1 MRAAQYPVK
10 RRFPVTESPFIHLAV
25 RSSYSLLESM
35 ITPKGL
41 KAWCVEQGMPAVAI
55 TDRNN
60 LYGALEISLT
70 LTDAGIQPIMACC
83 FDVTDGMPKS
93 EPTRV
98 SLYAQNEIGYKRL
111 MLLSSRAY
119 LDAADGVP
127 KLSREL
133 LLDKTDGL
141 ILLTGGAEGEV
152 ARHLLKARIA
162 DARTELSTL
171 ASAYP
176 GRCYVEITRHGT
188 EDEYACE
195 EGLID
200 LAYELGL
207 PLVATH
213 DARFMKPSD
222 AKAHDAMMCISNG
235 QYLGQEDRKRVDASQ
250 YLKTA
255 EEMRELF
262 ADIPEAIANTFE
274 IAQRCA
280 VKAETH
286 QPILPN
292 FSNEGRSE
300 SEELR
305 KQALEGL
312 EYRLGA
318 ADKLY
323 AERDTYFERLDY
335 ELTIIER
342 MGFPGYFLIVSDFI
356 KWAKDNGIP
365 VGPGRGSGAGSL
377 VAWVLL
383 ITDLDPLRFDLL
395 FERFLNPERVSM
407 PDFDIDFCQERRGEV
422 IRYVRDKYGADSVA
436 MIITF
441 GTLQAKAVV
450 RDVGRVMQ
458 MPYGQVDR
466 LAKLIPFNP
475 ANPPKLQDAIDDEPK
490 FQDEIDADERV
501 GELLE
506 VALSL
511 EGKYRNAGTHAAGV
525 VIGDRPLVELVPL
538 YNDPRADLPATQFNM
553 KYAEMAGLVKFDFLG
568 LKTLTVIDRALKLIR
583 RDGRDVG
590 PEWQSL
596 DDQATYDLMASGETL
611 GVFQL
616 EGAGMRDTLKKVRPH
631 NLEDV
636 IAIISLYRPGPM
648 ENIPVYVQGKED
660 PSSVVYQH
668 PDLKPVL
675 EATYGVPVYQEQVMR
690 MAQEI
695 AGYSLGEADLL
706 RRAMGKKKVEEM
718 IAQRKR
724 FVEGAAEQK
733 GMEEKLA
740 NDIFDTMEKF
750 AGYGF
755 NKSHAAAYAL
765 IGYHTGYLKRHF
777 PVEFLAASM
786 SLDIG
791 NTDKLAAF
799 FQEAKRLKIPVLA
812 PDVNTSSADFDV
824 RDGAVVYALGALKGV
839 GLEAMKHVVEIRDKD
854 GRFADLYDFAE
865 RVDPKH
871 VNKKAFESL
880 SKAGAFDGMEP
891 NRARMLE
898 SAPLLANLAVSAAQD
913 RQGGQGGLFAEAEPA
928 LRPVLPKTR
937 AWNGQQKLDQE
948 FKSIGFYF
956 SGHPLDDVLEGLDR
970 ERVTLAMEVQDRASD
985 GKPLEMIGVVRARSD
1000 KPARNGGKF
1009 AFLTLSDPSGE
1020 VEMMVFPETLS
1031 QNYDLLQVGNAVA
1044 ITVGV
1049 KRNAEEIKLNAE
1061 RVLKLEAARLSKA
1074 MGALKIRL
1082 AVGAYVGDL
1091 AGVVGHLAKLQ
1102 DLEQGELLIEMPLE
1116 DGRVVT
1122 MKLPATYTIGLSAQR
1137 ALKEAPGVERVE
1149 PLKAA

>member
-1 MRAAQYPVK
+1 M
-10 RRFPVTESPFIHLAV
+10 TESPFIHLAV

-335 ELTIIER
+335 ELMIIER

-356 KWAKDNGIP
+356 KWAKDNDIP

>member
-1 MRAAQYPVK
+1 M
-10 RRFPVTESPFIHLAV
+10 TESPFIHLAV

-356 KWAKDNGIP
+356 KWAKDNDIP

-913 RQGGQGGLFAEAEPA
+913 RQGGQGALFAEAEPA

>member
-1 MRAAQYPVK
+1 M
-10 RRFPVTESPFIHLAV
+10 TESTFIHLAV

-41 KAWCVEQGMPAVAI
+41 KAWCTEQGMPAIAI

-60 LYGALEISLT
+60 LFGALEISLT
-70 LTDAGIQPIMACC
+70 LTEAGIQPIMACC
-83 FDVTDGMPKS
+83 FDVTDGLPKS
-93 EPTRV
+93 EPSRI
-98 SLYAQNEIGYKRL
+98 SLYAQNDVGYKRL

-127 KLSREL
+127 KLHRDL
-133 LLDKTDGL
+133 LLENTDGL
-141 ILLTGGAEGEV
+141 ILLTGGSEGQV
-152 ARHLLKARIA
+152 AKHLLKGRLA
-162 DARTELSTL
+162 DARTELSTM
-171 ASAYP
+171 ATAYP

-188 EDEYACE
+188 DDEYATE
-195 EGLID
+195 DGLID
-200 LAYELGL
+200 LAYELDL

-213 DARFMKPSD
+213 DARFMKSAD

-235 QYLGQEDRKRVDASQ
+235 QYLGQDDRKRVDPSQ

-255 EEMRELF
+255 DEMVSLF
-262 ADIPEAIANTFE
+262 EDLPEAIANTSE
-274 IAQRCA
+274 IARRCA

-286 QPILPN
+286 KPILPN
-292 FSNEGRSE
+292 FSKEGRSE

-305 KQALEGL
+305 KQAVEGL
-312 EYRLGA
+312 EYRLSA

-335 ELTIIER
+335 ELSIIER

-356 KWAKDNGIP
+356 KWAKENGIP

-407 PDFDIDFCQERRGEV
+407 PDFDVDFCQERRGEV

-506 VALSL
+506 IALSL

-553 KYAEMAGLVKFDFLG
+553 KYAETAGLVKFDFLG

-724 FVEGAAEQK
+724 FVEGAAELK

-799 FQEAKRLKIPVLA
+799 FQEAKRLRIPVLA
-812 PDVNTSSADFDV
+812 PDVNSSTADFDV

-839 GLEAMKHVVEIRDKD
+839 GLEAMKHVVEIRERD
-854 GRFADLYDFAE
+854 GRFEDLYDFSE

-880 SKAGAFDGMEP
+880 SKAGAFDSFEP
-891 NRARMLE
+891 NRAKMLE
-898 SAPLLANLAVSAAQD
+898 SAPLLANMAVSAAQD
-913 RQGGQGGLFAEAEPA
+913 RQGGQGGLFGDAEPA
-928 LRPVLPKTR
+928 LRPVLPKAK

-1082 AVGAYVGDL
+1082 AVGAFVGDL
-1091 AGVVGHLAKLQ
+1091 AGVVEHLTKLQ
-1102 DLEQGELLIEMPLE
+1102 DLEKGELLIEMPLE

-1122 MKLPATYTIGLSAQR
+1122 MKLPSTYTIGLSAQR

>member
-1 MRAAQYPVK
+1 
-10 RRFPVTESPFIHLAV
+10 LAV

-35 ITPKGL
+35 ISPKDL
-41 KAWCVEQGMPAVAI
+41 KSWCLTHGMPAIAV

-60 LYGALEISLT
+60 LFGALETSLT
-70 LTDAGIQPIMACC
+70 LSEAGIQPIMACC
-83 FDVTDGMPKS
+83 FDVVDTGHRA
-93 EPTRV
+93 EPSRLTI
-98 SLYAQNEIGYKRL
+98 YAQNETGYRRL
-111 MLLSSRAY
+111 MYLSSRAY

-127 KLSREL
+127 KLAKSLILEQ
-133 LLDKTDGL
+133 TDGL
-141 ILLTGGAEGEV
+141 ILLTGGAEGE
-152 ARHLLKARIA
+152 AAKLLLKGRHA

-171 ASAYP
+171 AHTYS

-188 EDEYACE
+188 PE
-195 EGLID
+195 ERATEADLLG

-207 PLVATH
+207 PIVATH
-213 DARFMKPSD
+213 DARFLKPDD
-222 AKAHDAMMCISNG
+222 AQAHDAMMCIANG
-235 QYLGQEDRKRVDASQ
+235 EYLGQPDRKRVSPQQ
-250 YLKTA
+250 YLKTPS
-255 EEMRELF
+255 EMALLF
-262 ADIPEAIANTFE
+262 ADLPEALANTAE
-274 IAQRCA
+274 VALRCS

-286 QPILPN
+286 KPILPS

-300 SEELR
+300 AEELT
-305 KQALEGL
+305 KQATEGL
-312 EYRLGA
+312 EGRLEA

-323 AERDTYFERLDY
+323 APRETYFERLQY
-335 ELTIIER
+335 ELSVIER

-356 KWAKDNGIP
+356 KWAKEHDIP

-377 VAWVLL
+377 VAWSLL

-407 PDFDIDFCQERRGEV
+407 PDFDVDFCQERRGEV

-475 ANPPKLQDAIDDEPK
+475 ANPPKLQEAIDDEPK

-501 GELLE
+501 GELIDI
-506 VALSL
+506 ALAL

-525 VIGDRPLVELVPL
+525 VIADRPLVEIAPL
-538 YNDPRADLPATQFNM
+538 YNDPRSDLPATQFNM

-568 LKTLTVIDRALKLIR
+568 LKTLTVIDRALKFLR
-583 RDGRDVG
+583 RDGRAVG
-590 PEWQSL
+590 PEWRSL
-596 DDQATYDLMASGETL
+596 DDEETYDLMASGDTL

-616 EGAGMRDTLKKVRPH
+616 EGAGMRDTLRKVRPH

-648 ENIPVYVQGKED
+648 ENIPLYVQGKED
-660 PSSVVYQH
+660 PASVTYQH

-706 RRAMGKKKVEEM
+706 RRAMGKKKLEEM
-718 IAQRKR
+718 IAQRER
-724 FVEGAAEQK
+724 FVEGAAANK
-733 GMEEKLA
+733 NMHATLA
-740 NDIFDTMEKF
+740 NEIFDTMEKF

-765 IGYHTGYLKRHF
+765 IGYHTGYLKCHF

-786 SLDIG
+786 SLDLG

-799 FQEAKRLKIPVLA
+799 FQEARRLKIPVLA
-812 PDVNTSSADFDV
+812 PDVNSSSADFDV
-824 RDGAVVYALGALKGV
+824 RDGAIVYALGALKGV
-839 GLEAMKHVVEIRDKD
+839 GLEAMKHVVEIRERDGAFKD
-854 GRFADLYDFAE
+854 IYDFAE
-865 RVDPKH
+865 RVDPRH
-871 VNKKAFESL
+871 INKKAFESL
-880 SKAGAFDGMEP
+880 AKAGALDCFDK
-891 NRARMLE
+891 NRAR
-898 SAPLLANLAVSAAQD
+898 LLAAAPMLAQMAASAAED
-913 RQGGQGGLFAEAEPA
+913 RQGGQGGLFGDAEPA
-928 LRPVLPKTR
+928 LRPVLPAAK
-937 AWNGQQKLDQE
+937 AWNGQQRLDEE
-948 FKSIGFYF
+948 FRSIGFYF
-956 SGHPLDDVLEGLDR
+956 SGHPLDDVLAGLDR
-970 ERVTLAMEVQDRASD
+970 ERVTLVMELEERATD
-985 GKPLEMIGVVRARSD
+985 GKPLEMIGIVRARTD

-1009 AFLTLSDPSGE
+1009 AFLTVSDPTGE
-1020 VEMMVFPETLS
+1020 LEMMVFPETLS

-1044 ITVGV
+1044 LTVGV
-1049 KRNAEEIKLNAE
+1049 KRNGEEIRLNAE
-1061 RVLKLEAARLSKA
+1061 RVLPLEAARLNRA
-1074 MGALKIRL
+1074 MGALKVRL
-1082 AVGAYVGDL
+1082 AVGANPGEI
-1091 AGVVGHLAKLQ
+1091 AGVVRHLASLP
-1102 DLEQGELLIEMPLE
+1102 DAERGDILVELPLD

-1122 MKLPATYTIGLSAQR
+1122 LKLPQTYTISLKAQR
-1137 ALKEAPGVERVE
+1137 ALKDVPGVERVE
-1149 PLKAA
+1149 ATQAA

>member
-1 MRAAQYPVK
+1 M
-10 RRFPVTESPFIHLAV
+10 TESTFIHLAV

-41 KAWCVEQGMPAVAI
+41 KAWCAEQGMPAIAI

-60 LYGALEISLT
+60 LFGALEISLT

-83 FDVTDGMPKS
+83 FDVTNGLPKS
-93 EPTRV
+93 EPSRI
-98 SLYAQNEIGYKRL
+98 SLYAQNDVGYKRL

-127 KLSREL
+127 KLHRDL
-133 LLDKTDGL
+133 LLDNTEGL
-141 ILLTGGAEGEV
+141 ILLTGGAEGQV
-152 ARHLLKARIA
+152 AKHLLKGRVA

-171 ASAYP
+171 AAAYP

-188 EDEYACE
+188 EDEYAAE
-195 EGLID
+195 EGLVD
-200 LAYELGL
+200 LAYELSL

-213 DARFMKPSD
+213 DARFMKSAD

-235 QYLGQEDRKRVDASQ
+235 QYLGQDDRKRVDPSQ

-255 EEMRELF
+255 DEMVSLF
-262 ADIPEAIANTFE
+262 EDLPEAIANTSE
-274 IAQRCA
+274 IARRCA

-286 QPILPN
+286 KPILPN
-292 FSNEGRSE
+292 FSKEGRSE

-305 KQALEGL
+305 KQAVEGL
-312 EYRLGA
+312 EFRLSA

-323 AERDTYFERLDY
+323 ADRDTYFERLDY
-335 ELTIIER
+335 ELSIIER

-356 KWAKDNGIP
+356 KWAKENGIP

-407 PDFDIDFCQERRGEV
+407 PDFDVDFCQERRGEV

-506 VALSL
+506 IALSL

-553 KYAEMAGLVKFDFLG
+553 KYAETAGLVKFDFLG

-724 FVEGAAEQK
+724 FVEGAAELK

-812 PDVNTSSADFDV
+812 PDVNSSTADFDV
-824 RDGAVVYALGALKGV
+824 KDGAVVYALGALKGV
-839 GLEAMKHVVEIRDKD
+839 GLEAMKHVVEIRERD
-854 GRFADLYDFAE
+854 GRFEDLYDFAE

-880 SKAGAFDGMEP
+880 SKAGAFDSFEP
-891 NRARMLE
+891 NRAKMLE
-898 SAPLLANLAVSAAQD
+898 SAPLLANMAVSAAQD
-913 RQGGQGGLFAEAEPA
+913 RQGGQGGLFGEAEPA
-928 LRPVLPKTR
+928 LRPVLPKAK

-970 ERVTLAMEVQDRASD
+970 ERVTLAMEVQDRAAD

-1082 AVGAYVGDL
+1082 AVGAFVGDL
-1091 AGVVGHLAKLQ
+1091 AAVVEHLTKLQ
-1102 DLEQGELLIEMPLE
+1102 DLEKGELLIEMPLD

-1122 MKLPATYTIGLSAQR
+1122 MKLPSTYTIGLSAQR

>member
-1 MRAAQYPVK
+1 M
-10 RRFPVTESPFIHLAV
+10 TESTFIHLAV

-41 KAWCVEQGMPAVAI
+41 KAWCAEQGMPAIAI

-60 LYGALEISLT
+60 LFGALEISLT

-83 FDVTDGMPKS
+83 FDVTDGLPKS
-93 EPTRV
+93 EPSRI
-98 SLYAQNEIGYKRL
+98 SLYAQNDVGYKRL

-127 KLSREL
+127 KLHRDL
-133 LLDKTDGL
+133 LLENTDGL
-141 ILLTGGAEGEV
+141 ILLTGGSEGQV
-152 ARHLLKARIA
+152 GKHLLKGRLA
-162 DARTELSTL
+162 DARTELSTM
-171 ASAYP
+171 ATAYP

-188 EDEYACE
+188 DDEYATE
-195 EGLID
+195 DGLID
-200 LAYELGL
+200 LAYELDL

-213 DARFMKPSD
+213 DARFMKSAD

-235 QYLGQEDRKRVDASQ
+235 QYLGQDDRKRVDPSQ

-255 EEMRELF
+255 DEMVSLF
-262 ADIPEAIANTFE
+262 EDLPEAIANTSE
-274 IAQRCA
+274 IARRCA

-286 QPILPN
+286 KPILPN
-292 FSNEGRSE
+292 FSKEGRSE

-305 KQALEGL
+305 KQAVEGL
-312 EYRLGA
+312 EYRLSA

-335 ELTIIER
+335 ELSIIER

-356 KWAKDNGIP
+356 KWAKENGIP

-407 PDFDIDFCQERRGEV
+407 PDFDVDFCQERRGEV

-506 VALSL
+506 IALSL

-553 KYAEMAGLVKFDFLG
+553 KYAETAGLVKFDFLG

-596 DDQATYDLMASGETL
+596 DDQSTYDLMASGETL

-724 FVEGAAEQK
+724 FVEGAAELK

-812 PDVNTSSADFDV
+812 PDVNSSTADFDV

-839 GLEAMKHVVEIRDKD
+839 GLEAMKHVVEIRERD
-854 GRFADLYDFAE
+854 GRFEDLYDFSE

-880 SKAGAFDGMEP
+880 SKAGAFDSFEP
-891 NRARMLE
+891 NRAKMLE
-898 SAPLLANLAVSAAQD
+898 SAPLLANMAVSAAQD
-913 RQGGQGGLFAEAEPA
+913 RQGGQGGLFGDAEPA
-928 LRPVLPKTR
+928 LRPVLPKAK

-1082 AVGAYVGDL
+1082 AVGAFVGDL
-1091 AGVVGHLAKLQ
+1091 AGVVEHLTKLQ
-1102 DLEQGELLIEMPLE
+1102 DLEKGELLIEMPLE

-1122 MKLPATYTIGLSAQR
+1122 MKLPSTYTIGLSAQR

>member
-1 MRAAQYPVK
+1 M
-10 RRFPVTESPFIHLAV
+10 TESTFIHLAV

-41 KAWCVEQGMPAVAI
+41 KAWCAEQGMPAIAI

-60 LYGALEISLT
+60 LFGALEISLT

-83 FDVTDGMPKS
+83 FDVTDGLPKS
-93 EPTRV
+93 EPSRI
-98 SLYAQNEIGYKRL
+98 SLYAQNDEGYKRL

-127 KLSREL
+127 KLHRDL
-133 LLDKTDGL
+133 LLDNTEGL
-141 ILLTGGAEGEV
+141 ILLTGGAEGQV
-152 ARHLLKARIA
+152 AKHLLKGRVA

-171 ASAYP
+171 AAAYP

-188 EDEYACE
+188 EDEYATE
-195 EGLID
+195 EGLVD
-200 LAYELGL
+200 LAYELSL

-213 DARFMKPSD
+213 DARFMKSAD

-235 QYLGQEDRKRVDASQ
+235 QYLGQDDRKRVDPSQ

-255 EEMRELF
+255 DEMVSLF
-262 ADIPEAIANTFE
+262 EDLPEAIANTSE
-274 IAQRCA
+274 IARRCA

-286 QPILPN
+286 KPILPN
-292 FSNEGRSE
+292 FSKEGRSE

-305 KQALEGL
+305 KQAIEGL
-312 EYRLGA
+312 EFRLSA

-323 AERDTYFERLDY
+323 ADRDTYFERLDY
-335 ELTIIER
+335 ELSIIER

-356 KWAKDNGIP
+356 KWAKENGIP

-407 PDFDIDFCQERRGEV
+407 PDFDVDFCQERRGEV

-506 VALSL
+506 IALSL

-553 KYAEMAGLVKFDFLG
+553 KYAETAGLVKFDFLG

-724 FVEGAAEQK
+724 FVEGAAELK

-812 PDVNTSSADFDV
+812 PDVNSSTADFDV
-824 RDGAVVYALGALKGV
+824 KDDAVVYALGALKGV
-839 GLEAMKHVVEIRDKD
+839 GLEAMKHVVEIRERD
-854 GRFADLYDFAE
+854 GRFEDLYDFAE

-880 SKAGAFDGMEP
+880 SKAGAFDSFEP
-891 NRARMLE
+891 NRAKMLE
-898 SAPLLANLAVSAAQD
+898 SAPLLANMAVSAAQD
-913 RQGGQGGLFAEAEPA
+913 RQGGQGGLFGEAEPA
-928 LRPVLPKTR
+928 LRPVLPKAK

-970 ERVTLAMEVQDRASD
+970 ERVTLAMEVQDRAAD

-1082 AVGAYVGDL
+1082 AVGAFVGDL
-1091 AGVVGHLAKLQ
+1091 AGVVEHLTKLQ
-1102 DLEQGELLIEMPLE
+1102 DLEKGELLIEMPLD

-1122 MKLPATYTIGLSAQR
+1122 MKLPSTYTIGLSAQR

>member
-1 MRAAQYPVK
+1 MRAAEYPVK

-41 KAWCVEQGMPAVAI
+41 KAWSVEQGMPAVAI

-83 FDVTDGMPKS
+83 FDVTDGMPRS

-98 SLYAQNEIGYKRL
+98 SLYAQNETGYKRL

-133 LLDKTDGL
+133 LLDSTDGL
-141 ILLTGGAEGEV
+141 ILLTGGAEGEA

-176 GRCYVEITRHGT
+176 GRCYVEITRHGS

-255 EEMRELF
+255 DEMRELF

-280 VKAETH
+280 VKAETRK
-286 QPILPN
+286 PILPN

-356 KWAKDNGIP
+356 KWAKDNDIP

-660 PSSVVYQH
+660 PSSVIYQH

-799 FQEAKRLKIPVLA
+799 FQEARRLKIPVLA

-880 SKAGAFDGMEP
+880 SKAGAFDGLEP

-1061 RVLKLEAARLSKA
+1061 RVLRLEAARLSKA

-1082 AVGAYVGDL
+1082 AIGAYVGDL

>member
-1 MRAAQYPVK
+1 M
-10 RRFPVTESPFIHLAV
+10 TESPFIHLAV

-356 KWAKDNGIP
+356 KWAKDNDIP

>member
-1 MRAAQYPVK
+1 M
-10 RRFPVTESPFIHLAV
+10 TESPFIHLAV

-176 GRCYVEITRHGT
+176 GRCYVEITRHGS

>member
-1 MRAAQYPVK
+1 M
-10 RRFPVTESPFIHLAV
+10 TESPFIHLAV

-60 LYGALEISLT
+60 LFGALEISLT
-70 LTDAGIQPIMACC
+70 LSDAGIQPIMACC
-83 FDVTDGMPKS
+83 FDVTDGIPKS

-98 SLYAQNEIGYKRL
+98 SLYAQNDVGYKRL

-127 KLSREL
+127 KLSRDL
-133 LLDKTDGL
+133 LLENTDGL

-152 ARHLLKARIA
+152 ARHMLKGRAA

-171 ASAYP
+171 AAAYP

-188 EDEYACE
+188 DDEYACE
-195 EGLID
+195 DGLID

-213 DARFMKPSD
+213 DARFMKLSD

-255 EEMRELF
+255 SEMQELF
-262 ADIPEAIANTFE
+262 ADLPEAIANTAE
-274 IAQRCA
+274 IARRCA

-286 QPILPN
+286 KPILPS

-648 ENIPVYVQGKED
+648 ENIPVYVQGKDD

>member
-1 MRAAQYPVK
+1 M
-10 RRFPVTESPFIHLAV
+10 TESTFIHLAV

-41 KAWCVEQGMPAVAI
+41 KAWCAEQGMPAIAI

-60 LYGALEISLT
+60 LFGALEISLT

-83 FDVTDGMPKS
+83 FDVTDGLPKS
-93 EPTRV
+93 EPSRI
-98 SLYAQNEIGYKRL
+98 SLYAQNDVGYKRL

-127 KLSREL
+127 KLHRDL
-133 LLDKTDGL
+133 LLDNTEGL
-141 ILLTGGAEGEV
+141 ILLTGGAEGQV
-152 ARHLLKARIA
+152 AKHLLKGRVA

-171 ASAYP
+171 AAAYP

-188 EDEYACE
+188 EDEYATE
-195 EGLID
+195 EGLVD
-200 LAYELGL
+200 LAYELSL

-213 DARFMKPSD
+213 DARFMKSAD

-235 QYLGQEDRKRVDASQ
+235 QYLGQDDRKRVDPSQ

-255 EEMRELF
+255 GEMVSLF
-262 ADIPEAIANTFE
+262 EDLPEAIANTSE
-274 IAQRCA
+274 IARRCA

-286 QPILPN
+286 KPILPN
-292 FSNEGRSE
+292 FSKEGRSE

-305 KQALEGL
+305 KQAVEGL
-312 EYRLGA
+312 EFRLSA

-323 AERDTYFERLDY
+323 ADRDTYFERLDY
-335 ELTIIER
+335 ELSIIER

-356 KWAKDNGIP
+356 KWAKENGIP

-407 PDFDIDFCQERRGEV
+407 PDFDVDFCQERRGEV

-506 VALSL
+506 IALSL

-553 KYAEMAGLVKFDFLG
+553 KYAETAGLVKFDFLG

-724 FVEGAAEQK
+724 FVEGAAELK

-812 PDVNTSSADFDV
+812 PDVNSSTADFDV
-824 RDGAVVYALGALKGV
+824 KDDAVVYALGALKGV
-839 GLEAMKHVVEIRDKD
+839 GLEAMKHVVEIRERD
-854 GRFADLYDFAE
+854 GRFEDLYDFAE

-880 SKAGAFDGMEP
+880 SKAGAFDSFEP
-891 NRARMLE
+891 NRAKMLE
-898 SAPLLANLAVSAAQD
+898 SAPLLANMAVSAAQD
-913 RQGGQGGLFAEAEPA
+913 RQGGQGGLFGEAEPA
-928 LRPVLPKTR
+928 LRPVLPKAK

-970 ERVTLAMEVQDRASD
+970 ERVTLAMEVQDRAAD

-1082 AVGAYVGDL
+1082 AVGAFVGDL
-1091 AGVVGHLAKLQ
+1091 AGVVEHLTKLQ
-1102 DLEQGELLIEMPLE
+1102 DLEKGELLIEMPLE

-1122 MKLPATYTIGLSAQR
+1122 MKLPSTYTIGLSAQR

>member
-1 MRAAQYPVK
+1 
-10 RRFPVTESPFIHLAV
+10 VTESPFIHLAV

-913 RQGGQGGLFAEAEPA
+913 RQGRQGGLFAEAEPA

>member
-1 MRAAQYPVK
+1 M
-10 RRFPVTESPFIHLAV
+10 TESTFIHLAV

-41 KAWCVEQGMPAVAI
+41 KAWCAEQGMPAIAI

-60 LYGALEISLT
+60 LFGALEISLT

-83 FDVTDGMPKS
+83 FDVTDGLPKS
-93 EPTRV
+93 EPSRI
-98 SLYAQNEIGYKRL
+98 SLYAQNDEGYKRL

-127 KLSREL
+127 KLHRDL
-133 LLDKTDGL
+133 LLDNTEGL
-141 ILLTGGAEGEV
+141 ILLTGGAEGQV
-152 ARHLLKARIA
+152 AKHLLKGRVA

-171 ASAYP
+171 AAAYP

-188 EDEYACE
+188 EDEYATE
-195 EGLID
+195 EGLVD
-200 LAYELGL
+200 LAYELSL

-213 DARFMKPSD
+213 DARFMKSAD

-235 QYLGQEDRKRVDASQ
+235 QYLGQDDRKRVDPSQ

-255 EEMRELF
+255 DEMVSLF
-262 ADIPEAIANTFE
+262 EDLPEAIANTSE
-274 IAQRCA
+274 IARRCA

-286 QPILPN
+286 KPILPN
-292 FSNEGRSE
+292 FSKEGRSE

-305 KQALEGL
+305 KQAVEGL
-312 EYRLGA
+312 EFRLSA

-323 AERDTYFERLDY
+323 ADRDTYFERLDY
-335 ELTIIER
+335 ELSIIER

-356 KWAKDNGIP
+356 KWAKENGIP

-407 PDFDIDFCQERRGEV
+407 PDFDVDFCQERRGEV

-466 LAKLIPFNP
+466 LAEIIPFNP

-506 VALSL
+506 IALSL

-553 KYAEMAGLVKFDFLG
+553 KYAETAGLVKFDFLG

-724 FVEGAAEQK
+724 FVEGAAELK

-812 PDVNTSSADFDV
+812 PDVNSSTADFDV
-824 RDGAVVYALGALKGV
+824 KDGAVVYALGALKGV
-839 GLEAMKHVVEIRDKD
+839 GLEAMKHVVEIRERD
-854 GRFADLYDFAE
+854 GRFEDLYDFAE

-880 SKAGAFDGMEP
+880 SKAGAFDSFEP
-891 NRARMLE
+891 NRAKMLE
-898 SAPLLANLAVSAAQD
+898 SAPLLANMAVSAAQD
-913 RQGGQGGLFAEAEPA
+913 RQGGQGGLFGEAEPA
-928 LRPVLPKTR
+928 LRPVLPKAK

-970 ERVTLAMEVQDRASD
+970 ERVTLAMEVQDRAAD

-1082 AVGAYVGDL
+1082 AVGAFVGDL
-1091 AGVVGHLAKLQ
+1091 AAVVEHLTKLQ
-1102 DLEQGELLIEMPLE
+1102 DLEKGELLIEMPLD

-1122 MKLPATYTIGLSAQR
+1122 MKLPSTYTIGLSAQR

>member
-1 MRAAQYPVK
+1 M
-10 RRFPVTESPFIHLAV
+10 TESTFIHLAV

-41 KAWCVEQGMPAVAI
+41 KAWCAEQGMPAIAI

-60 LYGALEISLT
+60 LFGALEISLT

-83 FDVTDGMPKS
+83 FDVTDGLPKS
-93 EPTRV
+93 EPSRI
-98 SLYAQNEIGYKRL
+98 SLYAQNDVGYKRL

-127 KLSREL
+127 KLHRDL
-133 LLDKTDGL
+133 LLDNTEGL
-141 ILLTGGAEGEV
+141 ILLTGGAEGQV
-152 ARHLLKARIA
+152 AKHLLKGRVA

-171 ASAYP
+171 AAAYP

-188 EDEYACE
+188 EDEYATE
-195 EGLID
+195 EGLVD
-200 LAYELGL
+200 LAYELSL

-213 DARFMKPSD
+213 DARFMKSAD

-235 QYLGQEDRKRVDASQ
+235 QYLGQDDRKRVDPSQ

-255 EEMRELF
+255 GEMVSLF
-262 ADIPEAIANTFE
+262 EDLPEAIANTSE
-274 IAQRCA
+274 IARRCA

-286 QPILPN
+286 KPILPN
-292 FSNEGRSE
+292 FSKEGRSE

-305 KQALEGL
+305 KQAVEGL
-312 EYRLGA
+312 EFRLSA

-323 AERDTYFERLDY
+323 ADRDTYFERLDY
-335 ELTIIER
+335 ELSIIER

-356 KWAKDNGIP
+356 KWAKENGIP

-407 PDFDIDFCQERRGEV
+407 PDFDVDFCQERRGEV

-506 VALSL
+506 IALSL

-553 KYAEMAGLVKFDFLG
+553 KYAETAGLVKFDFLG

-724 FVEGAAEQK
+724 FVEGAAELK

-812 PDVNTSSADFDV
+812 PDVNSSTADFDV

-839 GLEAMKHVVEIRDKD
+839 GLEAMKHVVEIRERD
-854 GRFADLYDFAE
+854 GRFEDLYDFAE

-880 SKAGAFDGMEP
+880 SKAGAFDSFEP
-891 NRARMLE
+891 NRAKMLE
-898 SAPLLANLAVSAAQD
+898 SAPLLANMAVSAAQD
-913 RQGGQGGLFAEAEPA
+913 RQGGQGGLFGEAEPA
-928 LRPVLPKTR
+928 LRPVLPKAK

-970 ERVTLAMEVQDRASD
+970 ERVTLAMEVQDRAAD

-1082 AVGAYVGDL
+1082 AVGAFVGDL
-1091 AGVVGHLAKLQ
+1091 AGVVEHLTKLQ
-1102 DLEQGELLIEMPLE
+1102 DLEKGELLIEMPLE

-1122 MKLPATYTIGLSAQR
+1122 MKLPSTYTIGLSAQR

>member
-1 MRAAQYPVK
+1 VSA
-10 RRFPVTESPFIHLAV
+10 SPFIHLAV

-35 ITPKGL
+35 ISPKDL
-41 KAWCVEQGMPAVAI
+41 KSWCLDHGMPAVAI

-60 LYGALEISLT
+60 LFGALETSLT
-70 LTDAGIQPIMACC
+70 LSGAGIQPIMACC
-83 FDVTDGMPKS
+83 FDVVEDVPRA
-93 EPTRV
+93 EPSRLTI
-98 SLYAQNEIGYKRL
+98 YAQNETGYRRL
-111 MLLSSRAY
+111 MFLSSRAY

-127 KLSREL
+127 KLKRSLALEQ
-133 LLDKTDGL
+133 THGL
-141 ILLTGGAEGEV
+141 IVLTGGAEGEV
-152 ARHLLKARIA
+152 AKHLQKGRIA

-188 EDEYACE
+188 PEERAVE

-200 LAYELGL
+200 LAYDLEL

-213 DARFMKPSD
+213 DARFLKPTD
-222 AKAHDAMMCISNG
+222 AQAHDAMMCIANG
-235 QYLGQEDRKRVDASQ
+235 QYLGQPDRKRVSPQQ
-250 YLKTA
+250 YLKTPS
-255 EEMRELF
+255 EMKLLF
-262 ADIPEAIANTFE
+262 ADLPEAIENTAE
-274 IAQRCA
+274 IAWRCSI
-280 VKAETH
+280 KAETH
-286 QPILPN
+286 KPILPN

-312 EYRLGA
+312 EFRLSE
-318 ADKLY
+318 ADQLY
-323 AERDTYFERLDY
+323 AERETYFERLDY
-335 ELTIIER
+335 ELGIIER

-356 KWAKDNGIP
+356 KWAKEHGIP

-407 PDFDIDFCQERRGEV
+407 PDFDIDFCQERRSEV

-475 ANPPKLQDAIDDEPK
+475 ANPPKLQEAIDDEPK
-490 FQDEIDADERV
+490 FYEEMDADERV
-501 GELLE
+501 GELLKI
-506 VALSL
+506 ALAL

-553 KYAEMAGLVKFDFLG
+553 KYAETAGLVKFDFLG
-568 LKTLTVIDRALKLIR
+568 LKTLTVIDRALKFIR

-590 PEWQSL
+590 PEWRSL
-596 DDQATYDLMASGETL
+596 DDKATYDLMASGDTL

-631 NLEDV
+631 SLEDV

-648 ENIPVYVQGKED
+648 ENIPVYIEGKEN
-660 PSSVVYQH
+660 PEGVRYAH

-695 AGYSLGEADLL
+695 AGYSLGDADLL
-706 RRAMGKKKVEEM
+706 RRAMGKKKLEEM
-718 IAQRKR
+718 IAQRQR
-724 FVEGAAEQK
+724 FVEGAAANK
-733 GMEEKLA
+733 GMEAPLA
-740 NDIFDTMEKF
+740 NEIFDTMEKF

-786 SLDIG
+786 SLDLG

-824 RDGAVVYALGALKGV
+824 RDGAIVYALGALKGV
-839 GLEAMKHVVEIRDKD
+839 GLEAMKHVVAIREQDGPFKD
-854 GRFADLYDFAE
+854 IYDFAE

-880 SKAGAFDGMEP
+880 AKAGALDSFDK
-891 NRARMLE
+891 NRARVLAGAPML
-898 SAPLLANLAVSAAQD
+898 AQMAASAAED
-913 RQGGQGGLFAEAEPA
+913 RMGGQGGLFGEAEPA
-928 LRPVLPKTR
+928 LRPALPTVK
-937 AWNGQQKLDQE
+937 AWNGQQKLDEE
-948 FKSIGFYF
+948 FRSIGFYF
-956 SGHPLDDVLEGLDR
+956 SGHPLDDVLTGIDR
-970 ERVTLAMEVQDRASD
+970 ERVTLAMEIEERAAD
-985 GKPLEMIGVVRARSD
+985 GKPIEMIGIVRLRSD

-1009 AFLTLSDPSGE
+1009 AFLTLSDPTGE

-1044 ITVGV
+1044 VTVGV
-1049 KRNAEEIKLNAE
+1049 KRNGEEIRLNAE
-1061 RVLKLEAARLSKA
+1061 RVLPLESARLSNG
-1074 MGALKIRL
+1074 MGALKVRL
-1082 AVGAYVGDL
+1082 AVGANPGEI
-1091 AGVVGHLAKLQ
+1091 AGVIQHLAKLP
-1102 DLEQGELLIEMPLE
+1102 DSERGEILVEVPLE
-1116 DGRVVT
+1116 DGRLVIL
-1122 MKLPATYTIGLSAQR
+1122 KLPATYTINLRAQR
-1137 ALKEAPGVERVE
+1137 ALKDVPGVERVE

>member
-1 MRAAQYPVK
+1 M
-10 RRFPVTESPFIHLAV
+10 TESTFIHLAV

-41 KAWCVEQGMPAVAI
+41 KAWCAEQGMPAIAI

-60 LYGALEISLT
+60 LFGALEISLT

-83 FDVTDGMPKS
+83 FDVTNGLPKS
-93 EPTRV
+93 EPSRI
-98 SLYAQNEIGYKRL
+98 SLYAQNDVGYKRL

-127 KLSREL
+127 KLHRDL
-133 LLDKTDGL
+133 LLDNTEGL
-141 ILLTGGAEGEV
+141 ILLTGGAEGQV
-152 ARHLLKARIA
+152 AKHLLKGRVA

-171 ASAYP
+171 AAAYP

-188 EDEYACE
+188 EDEYAAE
-195 EGLID
+195 EGLVD
-200 LAYELGL
+200 LAYELSL

-213 DARFMKPSD
+213 DARFMKSAD

-235 QYLGQEDRKRVDASQ
+235 QYLGQDDRKRVDPSQ

-255 EEMRELF
+255 DEMVSLF
-262 ADIPEAIANTFE
+262 EDLPEAIANTSE
-274 IAQRCA
+274 IARRCA

-286 QPILPN
+286 KPILPN
-292 FSNEGRSE
+292 FSKEGRSE

-305 KQALEGL
+305 KQAVEGL
-312 EYRLGA
+312 EFRLSA

-323 AERDTYFERLDY
+323 ADRDTYFERLDY
-335 ELTIIER
+335 ELSIIER

-356 KWAKDNGIP
+356 KWAKENGIP

-407 PDFDIDFCQERRGEV
+407 PDFDVDFCQERRGEV

-466 LAKLIPFNP
+466 LSKLIPFNP

-506 VALSL
+506 IALSL

-553 KYAEMAGLVKFDFLG
+553 KYAETAGLVKFDFLG

-724 FVEGAAEQK
+724 FVEGAAELK

-812 PDVNTSSADFDV
+812 PDVNSSTADFDV

-839 GLEAMKHVVEIRDKD
+839 GLEAMKHVVEIRERD
-854 GRFADLYDFAE
+854 GRFEDLYDFAE

-880 SKAGAFDGMEP
+880 SKAGAFDSFEP
-891 NRARMLE
+891 NRAKMLE
-898 SAPLLANLAVSAAQD
+898 SAPLLANMAVSAAQD
-913 RQGGQGGLFAEAEPA
+913 RQGGQGGLFGEAEPA
-928 LRPVLPKTR
+928 LRPVLPKAK

-970 ERVTLAMEVQDRASD
+970 ERVTLAMEVQDRAAD

-1082 AVGAYVGDL
+1082 AVGAFVGDL
-1091 AGVVGHLAKLQ
+1091 AGVVEHLTKLQ
-1102 DLEQGELLIEMPLE
+1102 DLEKGELLIEMPLD

-1122 MKLPATYTIGLSAQR
+1122 MKLPSTYTIGLSAQR

>member
-1 MRAAQYPVK
+1 M
-10 RRFPVTESPFIHLAV
+10 
-25 RSSYSLLESM
+25 
-35 ITPKGL
+35 
-41 KAWCVEQGMPAVAI
+41 
-55 TDRNN
+55 
-60 LYGALEISLT
+60 
-70 LTDAGIQPIMACC
+70 
-83 FDVTDGMPKS
+83 
-93 EPTRV
+93 
-98 SLYAQNEIGYKRL
+98 
-111 MLLSSRAY
+111 
-119 LDAADGVP
+119 
-127 KLSREL
+127 
-133 LLDKTDGL
+133 
-141 ILLTGGAEGEV
+141 
-152 ARHLLKARIA
+152 
-162 DARTELSTL
+162 
-171 ASAYP
+171 
-176 GRCYVEITRHGT
+176 
-188 EDEYACE
+188 
-195 EGLID
+195 
-200 LAYELGL
+200 
-207 PLVATH
+207 
-213 DARFMKPSD
+213 
-222 AKAHDAMMCISNG
+222 
-235 QYLGQEDRKRVDASQ
+235 
-250 YLKTA
+250 
-255 EEMRELF
+255 
-262 ADIPEAIANTFE
+262 
-274 IAQRCA
+274 
-280 VKAETH
+280 
-286 QPILPN
+286 
-292 FSNEGRSE
+292 
-300 SEELR
+300 
-305 KQALEGL
+305 
-312 EYRLGA
+312 
-318 ADKLY
+318 
-323 AERDTYFERLDY
+323 
-335 ELTIIER
+335 
-342 MGFPGYFLIVSDFI
+342 
-356 KWAKDNGIP
+356 
-365 VGPGRGSGAGSL
+365 
-377 VAWVLL
+377 LL

>member
-1 MRAAQYPVK
+1 M
-10 RRFPVTESPFIHLAV
+10 TESTFIHLAV

-41 KAWCVEQGMPAVAI
+41 KAWCAEQGMPAIAI

-60 LYGALEISLT
+60 LFGALEISLT

-83 FDVTDGMPKS
+83 FDVTDGLPKS
-93 EPTRV
+93 EPSRI
-98 SLYAQNEIGYKRL
+98 SLYAQNDVGYKRL

-127 KLSREL
+127 KLHRDL
-133 LLDKTDGL
+133 LLDNTEGL
-141 ILLTGGAEGEV
+141 ILLTGGAEGQV
-152 ARHLLKARIA
+152 AKHLLKGRVA

-171 ASAYP
+171 AAAYP

-188 EDEYACE
+188 EDEYATE
-195 EGLID
+195 EGLVD
-200 LAYELGL
+200 LAYELSL

-213 DARFMKPSD
+213 DARFMKSAD

-235 QYLGQEDRKRVDASQ
+235 QYLGQDDRKRVDPSQ

-255 EEMRELF
+255 DEMVSLF
-262 ADIPEAIANTFE
+262 EDLPEAIANTSE
-274 IAQRCA
+274 IARRCA

-286 QPILPN
+286 KPILPN
-292 FSNEGRSE
+292 FSKEGRSE

-305 KQALEGL
+305 KQAVEGL
-312 EYRLGA
+312 EFRLSA

-323 AERDTYFERLDY
+323 ADRDTYFERLDY
-335 ELTIIER
+335 ELSIIER

-356 KWAKDNGIP
+356 KWAKENGIP

-407 PDFDIDFCQERRGEV
+407 PDFDVDFCQERRGEV

-506 VALSL
+506 IALSL

-538 YNDPRADLPATQFNM
+538 YNDPHADLPATQFNM
-553 KYAEMAGLVKFDFLG
+553 KYAETAGLVKFDFLG

-724 FVEGAAEQK
+724 FVEGAAELK

-812 PDVNTSSADFDV
+812 PDVNSSTADFDV
-824 RDGAVVYALGALKGV
+824 RGGAVVYALGALKGV
-839 GLEAMKHVVEIRDKD
+839 GLEAMKHVVEIRERD
-854 GRFADLYDFAE
+854 GRFEDLYDFAE

-880 SKAGAFDGMEP
+880 SKAGAFDSFEP
-891 NRARMLE
+891 NRAKMLE
-898 SAPLLANLAVSAAQD
+898 SAPLLANMAVSAAQD
-913 RQGGQGGLFAEAEPA
+913 RQGGQGGLFGEAEPA
-928 LRPVLPKTR
+928 LRPVLPKAK

-970 ERVTLAMEVQDRASD
+970 ERVTLAMEVQDRAAD

-1082 AVGAYVGDL
+1082 AVGAFVGDL
-1091 AGVVGHLAKLQ
+1091 AAVVEHLTKLQ
-1102 DLEQGELLIEMPLE
+1102 DLEKGELLIEMPLE

-1122 MKLPATYTIGLSAQR
+1122 MKLPSTYTIGLSAQR

>member
-1 MRAAQYPVK
+1 M
-10 RRFPVTESPFIHLAV
+10 TESPFIHLAV

-356 KWAKDNGIP
+356 KWAKDNDIP

-568 LKTLTVIDRALKLIR
+568 LKTLTVIDRALRLIR

>member
-1 MRAAQYPVK
+1 M
-10 RRFPVTESPFIHLAV
+10 TESTFIHLAV

-41 KAWCVEQGMPAVAI
+41 KAWCAEQGMPAIAI

-60 LYGALEISLT
+60 LFGALEISLT

-83 FDVTDGMPKS
+83 FDVTDGLPKS
-93 EPTRV
+93 EPSRI
-98 SLYAQNEIGYKRL
+98 SLYAQNDVGYKRL

-127 KLSREL
+127 KLHRDL
-133 LLDKTDGL
+133 LLDNTEGL
-141 ILLTGGAEGEV
+141 ILLTGGAEGQV
-152 ARHLLKARIA
+152 AKHLLKGRVA

-171 ASAYP
+171 AAAYP

-188 EDEYACE
+188 EDEYATE
-195 EGLID
+195 EGLVD
-200 LAYELGL
+200 LAYELSL

-213 DARFMKPSD
+213 DARFMKSAD

-235 QYLGQEDRKRVDASQ
+235 QYLGQDDRKRVDPSQ

-255 EEMRELF
+255 DEMVSLF
-262 ADIPEAIANTFE
+262 EDMPEAIANTSE
-274 IAQRCA
+274 IARRCA

-286 QPILPN
+286 KPILPN
-292 FSNEGRSE
+292 FSKEGRSE

-305 KQALEGL
+305 KQAVEGL
-312 EYRLGA
+312 EFRLSA

-323 AERDTYFERLDY
+323 ADRDTYFERLDY
-335 ELTIIER
+335 ELSIIER

-356 KWAKDNGIP
+356 KWAKENGIP

-407 PDFDIDFCQERRGEV
+407 PDFDVDFCQERRGEV

-506 VALSL
+506 IALSL

-553 KYAEMAGLVKFDFLG
+553 KYAETAGLVKFDFLG

-724 FVEGAAEQK
+724 FVEGAAELK

-812 PDVNTSSADFDV
+812 PDVNSSTADFDV
-824 RDGAVVYALGALKGV
+824 KDGAVVYALGALKGV
-839 GLEAMKHVVEIRDKD
+839 GLEAMKHVVEIRERD
-854 GRFADLYDFAE
+854 GRFEDLYDFAE

-880 SKAGAFDGMEP
+880 SKAGAFDSFEP
-891 NRARMLE
+891 NRAKMLE
-898 SAPLLANLAVSAAQD
+898 SAPLLANMAVSAAQD
-913 RQGGQGGLFAEAEPA
+913 RQGGQGGLFGEAEPA
-928 LRPVLPKTR
+928 LRPVLPKAK

-970 ERVTLAMEVQDRASD
+970 ERVTLAMEVQDRAAD

-1082 AVGAYVGDL
+1082 AVGAFVGDL
-1091 AGVVGHLAKLQ
+1091 AGVVEHLTKLQ
-1102 DLEQGELLIEMPLE
+1102 DLEKGELLIEMPLE

-1122 MKLPATYTIGLSAQR
+1122 MKLPSTYTIGLSAQR

>member
-1 MRAAQYPVK
+1 M
-10 RRFPVTESPFIHLAV
+10 TESPFIHLAV

-356 KWAKDNGIP
+356 KWAKEHDIP

-466 LAKLIPFNP
+466 LSQLIPFNP

>member
-1 MRAAQYPVK
+1 M
-10 RRFPVTESPFIHLAV
+10 TESTFIHLAV

-41 KAWCVEQGMPAVAI
+41 KAWCAEQGMPAIAI

-60 LYGALEISLT
+60 LFGALEISLT

-83 FDVTDGMPKS
+83 FDVTDGLPKS
-93 EPTRV
+93 EPSRI
-98 SLYAQNEIGYKRL
+98 SLYAQNDVGYKRL

-127 KLSREL
+127 KLHRDL
-133 LLDKTDGL
+133 LLDNTEGL
-141 ILLTGGAEGEV
+141 ILLTGGAEGQV
-152 ARHLLKARIA
+152 AKHLLKGRVA

-171 ASAYP
+171 AAAYP

-188 EDEYACE
+188 EDEYATE
-195 EGLID
+195 EGLVD
-200 LAYELGL
+200 LAYELSL

-213 DARFMKPSD
+213 DARFMKSAD

-235 QYLGQEDRKRVDASQ
+235 QYLGQDDRKRVDPSQ

-255 EEMRELF
+255 GEMVSLF
-262 ADIPEAIANTFE
+262 EDLPEAIANTSE
-274 IAQRCA
+274 IARRCA

-286 QPILPN
+286 KPILPN
-292 FSNEGRSE
+292 FSKEGRSE

-305 KQALEGL
+305 KQAVEGL
-312 EYRLGA
+312 EFRLSA

-323 AERDTYFERLDY
+323 ADRDTYFERLDY
-335 ELTIIER
+335 ELSIIER

-356 KWAKDNGIP
+356 KWAKENGIP

-407 PDFDIDFCQERRGEV
+407 PDFDVDFCQERRGEV

-506 VALSL
+506 IALSL

-553 KYAEMAGLVKFDFLG
+553 KYAETAGLVKFDFLG

-724 FVEGAAEQK
+724 FVEGAAELK

-812 PDVNTSSADFDV
+812 PDVNSSTADFDV
-824 RDGAVVYALGALKGV
+824 KDGAVVYALGALKGV
-839 GLEAMKHVVEIRDKD
+839 GLEAMKHVVEIRERD
-854 GRFADLYDFAE
+854 GRFEDLYDFAE

-880 SKAGAFDGMEP
+880 SKAGAFDSFEP
-891 NRARMLE
+891 NRAKMLE
-898 SAPLLANLAVSAAQD
+898 SAPLLANMAVSAAQD
-913 RQGGQGGLFAEAEPA
+913 RQGGQGGLFGEAEPA
-928 LRPVLPKTR
+928 LRPVLPKAK

-970 ERVTLAMEVQDRASD
+970 ERVTLAMEVQDRAAD

-1082 AVGAYVGDL
+1082 AVGAFVGDL
-1091 AGVVGHLAKLQ
+1091 AAVVEHLTKLQ
-1102 DLEQGELLIEMPLE
+1102 DLEKGELLIEMPLD

-1122 MKLPATYTIGLSAQR
+1122 MKLPSTYTIGLSAQR

>member
-200 LAYELGL
+200 LAYVLGL

-286 QPILPN
+286 KPILPN

-356 KWAKDNGIP
+356 KWAKDNDIP

-660 PSSVVYQH
+660 PSSVIYQH

-839 GLEAMKHVVEIRDKD
+839 GLEAMKHVVEIRDGD

-928 LRPVLPKTR
+928 LRPVLPKTK